1 MNKLAIV
8 LSDLHYPYHSKKY
21 ISIATQ
27 LIRDLK
33 PDYVI
38 QVGDALDAAG
48 ISTYLQDPNK
58 ESRLIDEIKAYSEQ
72 LDAWQRIM
80 KNGSE
85 FHQLQGNHCRR
96 LDKIISKDCR
106 AIHELVKTI
115 PELLNFKERN
125 KENKVKFIW
134 HKYSDWD
141 SCKIHDVII
150 HHGVYFDTNLA
161 VSNLKR
167 YPGIKYVQGHSHR
180 YQHAAAGGVWSVSL
194 GHGSDASKTAHI
206 AAPNTWQQAIGVITF
221 VDRRGHFEPLIV
233 NNGLGV
239 FRGELYKG

>member
-1 MNKLAIV
+1 MNKVAIV
-8 LSDLHYPYHSKKY
+8 LSDLHYPYQDKKY

-38 QVGDALDAAG
+38 QCGDALDAGG

-58 ESRLIDEIKAYSEQ
+58 ESRLIDEIKAYSDQ
-72 LDAWQRIM
+72 LDIWQRMM

-85 FHQLQGNHCRR
+85 FHQLQGNHCQR
-96 LDKIISKDCR
+96 LDRIIAKDCR

-115 PELLNFKERN
+115 PDLLGFKERN
-125 KENKVKFIW
+125 ADGKVKFFW
-134 HKYSDWD
+134 HPLKKWN

-167 YPGIKYVQGHSHR
+167 YPGIKFLQGHAHR
-180 YQHAAAGGVWSVSL
+180 YMHAAANGVWSVSL
-194 GHGSDASKTAHI
+194 GHGSDASKTAHV
-206 AAPNTWQQAIGVITF
+206 AAPHTWQQALGVITF
-221 VDRRGHFEPLIV
+221 VNGRGHFEPLIV
-233 NNGLGV
+233 QNGVAV
-239 FRGELYKG
+239 FRGEQYKG